1 MARLAGRQDLEELN
15 TLDARRNAA
24 QAADSA
30 PSTGSVSAKPP
41 GVWQGT
47 EIYLVVMVACAILVG
62 AGLWLALT
70 DASANRQLI
79 GVGLMT
85 AGAMG
90 ALCVAVVSALHV
102 QLRAARVEAA
112 RSEAMLLSTVA
123 DRLSEVTVMMNV
135 ISEQQ
140 LISDRAKSIA
150 YREKDRETLR
160 RAIREETARGDWEAA
175 RVLVDE
181 MEAQFG
187 NRLEAERARAE
198 IYEQRDSASRRAMT
212 AAQER
217 IERLCRNEDW
227 QGAQAEA
234 SRFIA
239 DHPDFAA
246 ARELPAQVEER
257 RQAYKRKLIERFNE
271 CVVRHDSDGGME
283 VLRLLDP
290 YLTPAEGERLA
301 ESARSIFNDRK
312 AALRNQITSA
322 VQSQKWQ
329 EALRAGEML
338 LSEFPNTKAA
348 QEVREMM
355 DTLRARAAETQTQPV
370 G

>member
-1 MARLAGRQDLEELN
+1 M
-15 TLDARRNAA
+15 
-24 QAADSA
+24 
-30 PSTGSVSAKPP
+30 
-41 GVWQGT
+41 
-47 EIYLVVMVACAILVG
+47 EIYLVVIGACAILVG
-62 AGLWLALT
+62 AGLYLALT
-70 DASANRQLI
+70 DSSQNRQLV

-90 ALCVAVVSALHV
+90 ALCVAAVSALHV
-102 QLRAARVEAA
+102 QLRAARAEAA
-112 RSEAMLLSTVA
+112 RTEALLLSTVA

-150 YREKDRETLR
+150 YREKDRDTLR
-160 RAIREETARGDWEAA
+160 RAIREETARGDYEAA

-187 NRLEAERARAE
+187 NRAEAERARSE
-198 IYEQRDSASRRAMT
+198 INDQRDAVSRRALSSV
-212 AAQER
+212 QER
-217 IERLCRNEDW
+217 IDRLCRNEDW

-239 DHPDFAA
+239 DHPDFPA
-246 ARELPAQVEER
+246 ARELPGHVEER
-257 RQAYKRKLIERFNE
+257 RQSYKRQLLERFNE
-271 CVVRHDSDGGME
+271 SVVRHDSEGGME

-290 YLTPAEGERLA
+290 YLTPAEAERMA

-312 AALRNQITSA
+312 ARLRQQITSA
-322 VQSQKWQ
+322 VQNQNWPD
-329 EALRAGEML
+329 AIRAGEML
-338 LSEFPNTKAA
+338 LAEFPNTKAA

-355 DTLRARAAETQTQPV
+355 DTLRSRATNQPV
-370 G
+370 AS